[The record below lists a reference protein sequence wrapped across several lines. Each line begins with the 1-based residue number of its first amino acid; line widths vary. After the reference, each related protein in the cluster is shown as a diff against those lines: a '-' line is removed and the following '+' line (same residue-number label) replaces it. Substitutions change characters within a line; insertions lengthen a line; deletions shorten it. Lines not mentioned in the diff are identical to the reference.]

1 MNNYSWLQKKLHN
14 VALSS
19 KFMREIAFEIENS
32 FISSKESLDNN
43 VFITG
48 LARSGTTILLNAIHQ
63 SDEFASLSYEDMPF
77 VLAPNL
83 WSTLSSSSKDIIKTE
98 RSHGD
103 GIMISLESPE
113 AFEEVFWKTF
123 SDKKN
128 DSNEKFKIYTNLI
141 NHKYQK
147 NRYLSKNN
155 QNIKRIKLISKIFPK
170 SRIFIPFR
178 NPIQQAYSLLVQHR
192 RFIEASK
199 KDKFVSDYMG
209 LLGHTEFGPK
219 YIPQFKNNIK
229 FENDFEINHWIEQWI
244 LIYKNCLT
252 DFEDNNSVEFIC
264 YEELCRSKNYWSK
277 ILETLGISYY
287 DFDFKESKAQILL
300 DLDEDIT
307 EQALNLYSK
316 IF

>member
-1 MNNYSWLQKKLHN
+1 MNNYSWLQQALHKF
-14 VALSS
+14 ALSS
-19 KFMREIAFEIENS
+19 QFIREASFEVEKLLIKPQQKTDNHV
-32 FISSKESLDNN
+32 FIS
-43 VFITG
+43 G
-48 LARSGTTILLNAIHQ
+48 LARSGSTIILRALFESKKFSSLL
-63 SDEFASLSYEDMPF
+63 YKDMPF
-77 VLAPNL
+77 VLAPNF
-83 WSTLSSSSKDIIKTE
+83 WSTLSSSSTDIIKTE

-103 GIMISLESPE
+103 GIMVSLESPE

-128 DSNEKFKIYTNLI
+128 DSNEKFKTYTNLI

-155 QNIKRIKLISKIFPK
+155 QNIKRIKLINKIFPK

-178 NPIQQAYSLLVQHR
+178 NPIQQANSLLVQHK

-209 LLGHTEFGPK
+209 LIGHTEFGPK

-277 ILETLGISYY
+277 ILETLGVSYY